1 MQCGVVLRTLFA
13 HPLIWALL
21 ALLSMCGMDGAGAIT
36 DGVFLV
42 PTPRRARGR
51 SGLSKRADPASRR
64 RPGGALRG
72 RGDAAVGGGVGRV
85 VGCGRFAQSTSS
97 REAIGEHAIG

>member
-1 MQCGVVLRTLFA
+1 MQCGVVLRALFA

-42 PTPRRARGR
+42 P
-51 SGLSKRADPASRR
+51 S
-64 RPGGALRG
+64 
-72 RGDAAVGGGVGRV
+72 
-85 VGCGRFAQSTSS
+85 
-97 REAIGEHAIG
+97 